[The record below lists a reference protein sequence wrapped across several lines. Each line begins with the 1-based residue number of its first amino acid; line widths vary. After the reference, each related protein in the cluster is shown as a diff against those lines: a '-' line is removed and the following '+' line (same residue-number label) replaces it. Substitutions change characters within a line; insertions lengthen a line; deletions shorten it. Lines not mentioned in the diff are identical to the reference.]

1 MKRITRREFHCL
13 AAIGAIAGAAATAP
27 LVQVSAHSPEA
38 PQSQVA
44 EPKPPTKL
52 LLKPEQEKKVHEK
65 IAEREQDIAILRS
78 RVLPYD
84 LEPAFV
90 FHVRATT
97 RRPRVKG

>member
-1 MKRITRREFHCL
+1 MKRLTRREFHSL
-13 AAIGAIAGAAATAP
+13 AAVGAIAGAAATTP
-27 LVQVSAHSPEA
+27 LAQVPAHTGVA

-52 LLKPEQEKKVHEK
+52 LLTPEQEKKVHEK
-65 IAEREQDIAILRS
+65 IAEREQDIANLRS

-90 FHVRATT
+90 FHVRAAA